1 MNTTAIL
8 AVAAIGFAVSA
19 VSGYFLIPYL
29 HKLHFGQ
36 TILDIGPSW
45 HKNKQGTPTMGGFM
59 FIFAILIASVVGYFM
74 LSQGENDLWHGTQV
88 EIARYWGTILLAV
101 SFGIIGFVDDYIKV
115 VKKRNLGLT
124 AIQKLIMQFV
134 AAGLYMLILYTAGD
148 TSTVLIIPFLGQ
160 LDLGLVYFPLCV
172 VGIVYIT
179 NSVNLTDGLDG
190 LCGSVTCV
198 SALGFMMVSAAM
210 GFGGINLL
218 STALAAACLGFL
230 VWNFYPAKVFM
241 GDTGSLFLGGAV
253 AALAFA
259 YDMPLILL
267 LVGFVYLC
275 ETLSDI
281 IQVTYFKLTHGKRI
295 FKMAPLHH
303 HFEMCGWKETKI
315 VAVFAAVSALFCVLA
330 YLGVMD
336 RFGA

>member
-148 TSTVLIIPFLGQ
+148 TSTVLISPFLGQ

-241 GDTGSLFLGGAV
+241 GDTGSMFLGGMV
-253 AALAFA
+253 TGLAFGVG
-259 YDMPLILL
+259 MPLILAFL
-267 LVGFVYLC
+267 GIIYIC
-275 ETLSDI
+275 ESMSVVL
-281 IQVTYFKLTHGKRI
+281 QVISFKTTGKRI
-295 FKMAPLHH
+295 FKMSPIHH
-303 HFEMCGWKETKI
+303 HFEMCGLSEVKI
-315 VAVFAAVSALFCVLA
+315 DFAFSAVTAVGAVLA
-330 YLGVMD
+330 VLAV
-336 RFGA
+336 RFI

>member
-74 LSQGENDLWHGTQV
+74 LSQGKNDLWHGTQV

-134 AAGLYMLILYTAGD
+134 AAGLYMLLLYTAGD

-190 LCGSVTCV
+190 LCSSVTCV

-241 GDTGSLFLGGAV
+241 GDTGSMFLGGMV
-253 AALAFA
+253 TGLAFGVG
-259 YDMPLILL
+259 MPLILAFL
-267 LVGFVYLC
+267 GIIYIC
-275 ETLSDI
+275 ESMSVVL
-281 IQVTYFKLTHGKRI
+281 QVISFKTTGKRI
-295 FKMAPLHH
+295 FKMSPIHH
-303 HFEMCGWKETKI
+303 HFEMCGLSEVKI
-315 VAVFAAVSALFCVLA
+315 DFAFSAVTAVGAVLA
-330 YLGVMD
+330 VLAV
-336 RFGA
+336 RFI

>member
-74 LSQGENDLWHGTQV
+74 LSQGKNDLWHGTQV

-134 AAGLYMLILYTAGD
+134 AAGLYMLILYTARD

-241 GDTGSLFLGGAV
+241 GDTGSMFLGGMV
-253 AALAFA
+253 TGLAFGVG
-259 YDMPLILL
+259 MPLILAFL
-267 LVGFVYLC
+267 GIIYIC
-275 ETLSDI
+275 ESMSVVL
-281 IQVTYFKLTHGKRI
+281 QVISFKTTGKRI
-295 FKMAPLHH
+295 FKMSPIHH
-303 HFEMCGWKETKI
+303 HFEMCGLSEVKI
-315 VAVFAAVSALFCVLA
+315 DFAFSAVTAVGAVLA
-330 YLGVMD
+330 VLAV
-336 RFGA
+336 RFI

>member
-74 LSQGENDLWHGTQV
+74 LSQGKNDLWHGTQV

-241 GDTGSLFLGGAV
+241 GDTGSMFLGGMV
-253 AALAFA
+253 TGLAFGVG
-259 YDMPLILL
+259 MPLILAFL
-267 LVGFVYLC
+267 GIIYIC
-275 ETLSDI
+275 ESMSVVL
-281 IQVTYFKLTHGKRI
+281 QVISFKTTGKRI
-295 FKMAPLHH
+295 FKMSPIHH
-303 HFEMCGWKETKI
+303 HFEMCGLSEVKI
-315 VAVFAAVSALFCVLA
+315 DFAFSAVTAVGTVLA
-330 YLGVMD
+330 VLAV
-336 RFGA
+336 RFI

>member
-59 FIFAILIASVVGYFM
+59 FIIAILIASVVGYFM
-74 LSQGENDLWHGTQV
+74 LGQGESDLWHGTRM
-88 EIARYWGTILLAV
+88 EIARYWGVILLAA

-160 LDLGLVYFPLCV
+160 LDLGLLYFPLCV

-218 STALAAACLGFL
+218 ATALAAACLGFL

-241 GDTGSLFLGGAV
+241 GDTGSMFLGGMV
-253 AALAFA
+253 TGLAFGVG
-259 YDMPLILL
+259 MPLILAFL
-267 LVGFVYLC
+267 GIIYIC
-275 ETLSDI
+275 ESMSVVL
-281 IQVTYFKLTHGKRI
+281 QVISFKTTGKRI
-295 FKMAPLHH
+295 FKMSPIHH
-303 HFEMCGWKETKI
+303 HFEMCGLSEVKI
-315 VAVFAAVSALFCVLA
+315 DFAFSAITAVGAVLA
-330 YLGVMD
+330 VLAV
-336 RFGA
+336 RFI

>member
-8 AVAAIGFAVSA
+8 AVATIGFAVSA

-241 GDTGSLFLGGAV
+241 GDTGSMFLGGMV
-253 AALAFA
+253 TGLAFGVG
-259 YDMPLILL
+259 MPLILAFL
-267 LVGFVYLC
+267 GIIYIC
-275 ETLSDI
+275 ESMSVVL
-281 IQVTYFKLTHGKRI
+281 QVISFKTTGKRI
-295 FKMAPLHH
+295 FKMSPIHH
-303 HFEMCGWKETKI
+303 HFEMCGLSEVKI
-315 VAVFAAVSALFCVLA
+315 DFAFSAVTAVGAVLA
-330 YLGVMD
+330 VLAV
-336 RFGA
+336 RFI

>member
-74 LSQGENDLWHGTQV
+74 LSQGKNDLWHGTQV

-241 GDTGSLFLGGAV
+241 GDTGSLFLGGAI

-281 IQVTYFKLTHGKRI
+281 IQVAYFKATHGKRI

-303 HFEMCGWKETKI
+303 HFEMCGWNEKKI
-315 VAVFAAVSALFCVLA
+315 VAVFTAVSALMCLLA
-330 YLGVMD
+330 YWGVAD
-336 RFGA
+336 RFSL

>member
-74 LSQGENDLWHGTQV
+74 LSQGKNDLWHGTQV
-88 EIARYWGTILLAV
+88 EIVRYWGTILLAV

-198 SALGFMMVSAAM
+198 SALGFMMVSATM

-241 GDTGSLFLGGAV
+241 GDTGSMFLGGMV
-253 AALAFA
+253 TGLAFGVG
-259 YDMPLILL
+259 MPLILAFL
-267 LVGFVYLC
+267 GIIYIC
-275 ETLSDI
+275 ESMSVVL
-281 IQVTYFKLTHGKRI
+281 QVISFKTTGKRI
-295 FKMAPLHH
+295 FKMSPIHH
-303 HFEMCGWKETKI
+303 HFEMCGLSEVKI
-315 VAVFAAVSALFCVLA
+315 DFAFSAVTAVGAVLA
-330 YLGVMD
+330 VLAV
-336 RFGA
+336 RFI

>member
-74 LSQGENDLWHGTQV
+74 LSQGKNDLWHGTQV

-218 STALAAACLGFL
+218 STALAAACLAFL

-241 GDTGSLFLGGAV
+241 GDTGSMFLGGMV
-253 AALAFA
+253 TGLAFGVG
-259 YDMPLILL
+259 MPLILAFL
-267 LVGFVYLC
+267 GIIYIC
-275 ETLSDI
+275 ESMSVVL
-281 IQVTYFKLTHGKRI
+281 QVISFKTTGKRI
-295 FKMAPLHH
+295 FKMSPIHH
-303 HFEMCGWKETKI
+303 HFEMCGLSEVKI
-315 VAVFAAVSALFCVLA
+315 DFAFSAVTAVGAVLA
-330 YLGVMD
+330 VLAV
-336 RFGA
+336 RFI

>member
-8 AVAAIGFAVSA
+8 VVAAIGFAISA
-19 VSGYFLIPYL
+19 GSGYFLIPYL
-29 HKLHFGQ
+29 HKLKFGQ

-59 FIFAILIASVVGYFM
+59 FILAVLIASVVGYFM
-74 LSQGENDLWHGTQV
+74 LGQGENPLWHGTQV
-88 EIARYWGTILLAV
+88 ERARYWGTILLAV

-124 AIQKLIMQFV
+124 AVQKLIMQFV
-134 AAGLYMLILYTAGD
+134 AAGLYILILYTAGD

-160 LDLGLVYFPLCV
+160 LDLGIIYFPLCV

-198 SALGFMMVSAAM
+198 SALGFMMVSAVM

-241 GDTGSLFLGGAV
+241 GDTGSMFLGGMV
-253 AALAFA
+253 TGLAFDVRHERGEDRPCLFCHHCCGCRSGSSGSA
-259 YDMPLILL
+259 
-267 LVGFVYLC
+267 VYLIDLLKT
-275 ETLSDI
+275 EGS
-281 IQVTYFKLTHGKRI
+281 
-295 FKMAPLHH
+295 
-303 HFEMCGWKETKI
+303 
-315 VAVFAAVSALFCVLA
+315 
-330 YLGVMD
+330 
-336 RFGA
+336 

>member
-74 LSQGENDLWHGTQV
+74 LSQGKNDLWHGTQV

-190 LCGSVTCV
+190 RCGSVTCV

-241 GDTGSLFLGGAV
+241 GDTGSMFLGGMV
-253 AALAFA
+253 TGLAFGVG
-259 YDMPLILL
+259 MPLILAFL
-267 LVGFVYLC
+267 GIIYIC
-275 ETLSDI
+275 ESMSVVL
-281 IQVTYFKLTHGKRI
+281 QVISFKTTGKRI
-295 FKMAPLHH
+295 FKMSPIHH
-303 HFEMCGWKETKI
+303 HFEMCGLSEVKI
-315 VAVFAAVSALFCVLA
+315 DFAFSAVTAVGAVLA
-330 YLGVMD
+330 VLAV
-336 RFGA
+336 RFI

>member
-19 VSGYFLIPYL
+19 VGGYFLIPYL

-74 LSQGENDLWHGTQV
+74 LSQGKNDLWHGTQV

-241 GDTGSLFLGGAV
+241 GDTGSMFLGGMV
-253 AALAFA
+253 TGLAFGVG
-259 YDMPLILL
+259 MPLILAFL
-267 LVGFVYLC
+267 GIIYIC
-275 ETLSDI
+275 ESMSVVL
-281 IQVTYFKLTHGKRI
+281 QVISFKTTGKRI
-295 FKMAPLHH
+295 FKMSPIHH
-303 HFEMCGWKETKI
+303 HFEMCGLSEVKI
-315 VAVFAAVSALFCVLA
+315 DFAFSAVTAVGAVLA
-330 YLGVMD
+330 VLAV
-336 RFGA
+336 RFI

>member
-218 STALAAACLGFL
+218 STALAAGCLGFL

-241 GDTGSLFLGGAV
+241 GDTGSMFLGGMV
-253 AALAFA
+253 TGLAFGVG
-259 YDMPLILL
+259 MPLILAFL
-267 LVGFVYLC
+267 GIIYIC
-275 ETLSDI
+275 ESMSVVL
-281 IQVTYFKLTHGKRI
+281 QVISFKTTGKRI
-295 FKMAPLHH
+295 FKMSPIHH
-303 HFEMCGWKETKI
+303 HFEMCGLSEVKI
-315 VAVFAAVSALFCVLA
+315 DFAFSAVTAVGAVLA
-330 YLGVMD
+330 VLAV
-336 RFGA
+336 RFI

>member
-8 AVAAIGFAVSA
+8 AVAAIGFVVSA

-74 LSQGENDLWHGTQV
+74 LSQGKNDLWHGTQV

-241 GDTGSLFLGGAV
+241 GDTGSMFLGGMV
-253 AALAFA
+253 TGLAFGVG
-259 YDMPLILL
+259 MPLILAFL
-267 LVGFVYLC
+267 GIIYIC
-275 ETLSDI
+275 ESMSVVL
-281 IQVTYFKLTHGKRI
+281 QVISFKTTGKRI
-295 FKMAPLHH
+295 FKMSPIHH
-303 HFEMCGWKETKI
+303 HFEMCGLSEVKI
-315 VAVFAAVSALFCVLA
+315 DFAFSAVTAVGAVLA
-330 YLGVMD
+330 VLAV
-336 RFGA
+336 RFI

>member
-19 VSGYFLIPYL
+19 VSGYFLIPSL

-74 LSQGENDLWHGTQV
+74 LSQRENDLWHGTQV

-172 VGIVYIT
+172 VGIVYVT

-241 GDTGSLFLGGAV
+241 GDTGSMFLGGMV
-253 AALAFA
+253 TGLAFGVG
-259 YDMPLILL
+259 MPLILAFL
-267 LVGFVYLC
+267 GIIYIC
-275 ETLSDI
+275 ESMSVVL
-281 IQVTYFKLTHGKRI
+281 QVISFKTTGKRI
-295 FKMAPLHH
+295 FKMSPIHH
-303 HFEMCGWKETKI
+303 HFEMCGLSEVKI
-315 VAVFAAVSALFCVLA
+315 DFAFSAVTAVGAVLA
-330 YLGVMD
+330 VLAV
-336 RFGA
+336 RFI

>member
-59 FIFAILIASVVGYFM
+59 FIFAILIASVAGYFM
-74 LSQGENDLWHGTQV
+74 LSQGKNDLWHGTQV

-241 GDTGSLFLGGAV
+241 GDTGSMFLGGMV
-253 AALAFA
+253 TGLAFGVG
-259 YDMPLILL
+259 MPLILAFL
-267 LVGFVYLC
+267 GIIYIC
-275 ETLSDI
+275 ESMSVVL
-281 IQVTYFKLTHGKRI
+281 QVISFKTTGKRI
-295 FKMAPLHH
+295 FKMSPIHH
-303 HFEMCGWKETKI
+303 HFEMCGLSEVKI
-315 VAVFAAVSALFCVLA
+315 DFAFSAVTAVGAVLA
-330 YLGVMD
+330 VLAV
-336 RFGA
+336 RFI

>member
-74 LSQGENDLWHGTQV
+74 LSQGKNDLWHGTQV

-241 GDTGSLFLGGAV
+241 GDTGSMFLGGMV
-253 AALAFA
+253 TGLAFGVG
-259 YDMPLILL
+259 MPLILAFL
-267 LVGFVYLC
+267 GIIYIC
-275 ETLSDI
+275 ESMSVVL
-281 IQVTYFKLTHGKRI
+281 QVISFKTTGKRI
-295 FKMAPLHH
+295 FKMSPIHH
-303 HFEMCGWKETKI
+303 HFEMCELSEVKI
-315 VAVFAAVSALFCVLA
+315 DFAFSAVTAVGAVLA
-330 YLGVMD
+330 VLAV
-336 RFGA
+336 RFI

>member
-74 LSQGENDLWHGTQV
+74 LSQGKNDLWHGTQV

-241 GDTGSLFLGGAV
+241 GDTGSMFLGGMV
-253 AALAFA
+253 TGLAFGVG
-259 YDMPLILL
+259 MPLILAFL
-267 LVGFVYLC
+267 GIIYIC
-275 ETLSDI
+275 ESMSVVL
-281 IQVTYFKLTHGKRI
+281 QVISFKTTGKRI
-295 FKMAPLHH
+295 FKMSPIHH
-303 HFEMCGWKETKI
+303 HFEMCGLSEVKI
-315 VAVFAAVSALFCVLA
+315 DFAFSAVTAVGALLAVLA
-330 YLGVMD
+330 V
-336 RFGA
+336 RFI

>member
-59 FIFAILIASVVGYFM
+59 FIFAILTASVVGYFM
-74 LSQGENDLWHGTQV
+74 LSQGKNDLWHGTQV

-241 GDTGSLFLGGAV
+241 GDTGSMFLGGMV
-253 AALAFA
+253 TGLAFGVG
-259 YDMPLILL
+259 MPLILAFL
-267 LVGFVYLC
+267 GIIYIC
-275 ETLSDI
+275 ESMSVVL
-281 IQVTYFKLTHGKRI
+281 QVISFKTTGKRI
-295 FKMAPLHH
+295 FKMSPIHH
-303 HFEMCGWKETKI
+303 HFEMCGLSEVKI
-315 VAVFAAVSALFCVLA
+315 DFAFSAVTAVGAVLA
-330 YLGVMD
+330 VLAV
-336 RFGA
+336 RFI

>member
-8 AVAAIGFAVSA
+8 AVAALGFAVSA

-74 LSQGENDLWHGTQV
+74 LSQGKNDLWHGTQV

-241 GDTGSLFLGGAV
+241 GDTGSMFLGGMV
-253 AALAFA
+253 TGLAFGVG
-259 YDMPLILL
+259 MPLILAFL
-267 LVGFVYLC
+267 GIIYIC
-275 ETLSDI
+275 ESMSVVL
-281 IQVTYFKLTHGKRI
+281 QVISFKTTGKRI
-295 FKMAPLHH
+295 FKMSPIHH
-303 HFEMCGWKETKI
+303 HFEMCGLSEVKI
-315 VAVFAAVSALFCVLA
+315 DFAFSAVTAVGAVLA
-330 YLGVMD
+330 VLAV
-336 RFGA
+336 RFI

>member
-74 LSQGENDLWHGTQV
+74 LSQGKNDLWHGTQV

-241 GDTGSLFLGGAV
+241 GDTGSMFLGGMV
-253 AALAFA
+253 TGLAFGVG
-259 YDMPLILL
+259 MPLILAFL
-267 LVGFVYLC
+267 GIIYIC
-275 ETLSDI
+275 ESMSVVL
-281 IQVTYFKLTHGKRI
+281 QVISFKTTGKRI
-295 FKMAPLHH
+295 FKMSPIHH
-303 HFEMCGWKETKI
+303 HFEMCGLSEVKI
-315 VAVFAAVSALFCVLA
+315 DFAFSAVTAVGAVLA
-330 YLGVMD
+330 VLAV
-336 RFGA
+336 RFI

>member
-1 MNTTAIL
+1 MNRTAIL

-74 LSQGENDLWHGTQV
+74 LSQGKNDLWHGTQV

-241 GDTGSLFLGGAV
+241 GDTGSMFLGGMV
-253 AALAFA
+253 TGLAFGVG
-259 YDMPLILL
+259 MPLILAFL
-267 LVGFVYLC
+267 GIIYIC
-275 ETLSDI
+275 ESMSVVL
-281 IQVTYFKLTHGKRI
+281 QVISFKTTGKRI
-295 FKMAPLHH
+295 FKMSPIHH
-303 HFEMCGWKETKI
+303 HFEMCGLSEVKI
-315 VAVFAAVSALFCVLA
+315 DFAFSAVTAVGAVLA
-330 YLGVMD
+330 VLAV
-336 RFGA
+336 RFI

>member
-74 LSQGENDLWHGTQV
+74 LSQAKNDLWHGTQV

-241 GDTGSLFLGGAV
+241 GDTGSMFLGGMV
-253 AALAFA
+253 TGLAFGVG
-259 YDMPLILL
+259 MPLILAFL
-267 LVGFVYLC
+267 GIIYIC
-275 ETLSDI
+275 ESMSVVL
-281 IQVTYFKLTHGKRI
+281 QVISFKTTGKRI
-295 FKMAPLHH
+295 FKMSPIHH
-303 HFEMCGWKETKI
+303 HFEMCGLSEVKI
-315 VAVFAAVSALFCVLA
+315 DFAFSAVTAVGAVLA
-330 YLGVMD
+330 VLAV
-336 RFGA
+336 RFI

>member
-74 LSQGENDLWHGTQV
+74 LSQGKNDLWHGTQV

-160 LDLGLVYFPLCV
+160 LNLGLVYFPLCV

-241 GDTGSLFLGGAV
+241 GDTGSMFLGGMV
-253 AALAFA
+253 TGLAFGVG
-259 YDMPLILL
+259 MPLILAFL
-267 LVGFVYLC
+267 GIIYIC
-275 ETLSDI
+275 ESMSVVL
-281 IQVTYFKLTHGKRI
+281 QVISFKTTGKRI
-295 FKMAPLHH
+295 FKMSPIHH
-303 HFEMCGWKETKI
+303 HFEMCGLSEVKI
-315 VAVFAAVSALFCVLA
+315 DFAFSAVTAVGAVLA
-330 YLGVMD
+330 VLAV
-336 RFGA
+336 RFI

>member
-74 LSQGENDLWHGTQV
+74 LSQGKNDLWHGTQV

-160 LDLGLVYFPLCV
+160 LGLGLVYFPLCV

-230 VWNFYPAKVFM
+230 VWNFYPPKVFM
-241 GDTGSLFLGGAV
+241 GDSGSMFLGGMV
-253 AALAFA
+253 TGLAFGVG
-259 YDMPLILL
+259 MPLILAFL
-267 LVGFVYLC
+267 GIIYIC
-275 ETLSDI
+275 ESMSVVL
-281 IQVTYFKLTHGKRI
+281 QVISFKTTGKRI
-295 FKMAPLHH
+295 FKMSPIHH
-303 HFEMCGWKETKI
+303 HFEMCGLSEVKI
-315 VAVFAAVSALFCVLA
+315 DFAFSAVTAVGAVLA
-330 YLGVMD
+330 VLAV
-336 RFGA
+336 RFI

>member
-8 AVAAIGFAVSA
+8 AVATIGFAVSA

-74 LSQGENDLWHGTQV
+74 LSQGKNDLWHGTQV

-241 GDTGSLFLGGAV
+241 GDTGSMFLGGMV
-253 AALAFA
+253 TGLAFGVG
-259 YDMPLILL
+259 MPLILAFL
-267 LVGFVYLC
+267 GIIYIC
-275 ETLSDI
+275 ESMSVVL
-281 IQVTYFKLTHGKRI
+281 QVISFKTTGKRI
-295 FKMAPLHH
+295 FKMSPIHH
-303 HFEMCGWKETKI
+303 HFEMCGLSEVKI
-315 VAVFAAVSALFCVLA
+315 DFAFSAVTAVGAVLA
-330 YLGVMD
+330 VLAV
-336 RFGA
+336 RFI

>member
-74 LSQGENDLWHGTQV
+74 LSQGKNDLWHGTQV

-115 VKKRNLGLT
+115 VK
-124 AIQKLIMQFV
+124 KLIMQFV

-241 GDTGSLFLGGAV
+241 GDTGSMFLGGMV
-253 AALAFA
+253 TGLAFGVG
-259 YDMPLILL
+259 MPLILAFL
-267 LVGFVYLC
+267 GIIYIC
-275 ETLSDI
+275 ESMSVVL
-281 IQVTYFKLTHGKRI
+281 QVISFKTTGKRI
-295 FKMAPLHH
+295 FKMSPIHH
-303 HFEMCGWKETKI
+303 HFEMCGLSEVKI
-315 VAVFAAVSALFCVLA
+315 DFAFSAVTAVGAVLA
-330 YLGVMD
+330 VLAV
-336 RFGA
+336 RFI

>member
-74 LSQGENDLWHGTQV
+74 LSQGKNDLWHGTQV

-160 LDLGLVYFPLCV
+160 LDLGLVYFPLCA

-241 GDTGSLFLGGAV
+241 GDTGSMFLGGMV
-253 AALAFA
+253 TGLAFGVG
-259 YDMPLILL
+259 MPLILAFL
-267 LVGFVYLC
+267 GIIYIC
-275 ETLSDI
+275 ESMSVVL
-281 IQVTYFKLTHGKRI
+281 QVISFKTTGKRI
-295 FKMAPLHH
+295 FKMSPIHH
-303 HFEMCGWKETKI
+303 HFEMCGLSEVKI
-315 VAVFAAVSALFCVLA
+315 DFAFSAVTAVGAVLA
-330 YLGVMD
+330 VLAV
-336 RFGA
+336 RFI

>member
-1 MNTTAIL
+1 
-8 AVAAIGFAVSA
+8 
-19 VSGYFLIPYL
+19 
-29 HKLHFGQ
+29 
-36 TILDIGPSW
+36 
-45 HKNKQGTPTMGGFM
+45 MGGFM

-74 LSQGENDLWHGTQV
+74 LSQGKNDLWHGTQV

-241 GDTGSLFLGGAV
+241 GDTGSMFLGGMV
-253 AALAFA
+253 TGLAFGVG
-259 YDMPLILL
+259 MPLILAFL
-267 LVGFVYLC
+267 GIIYIC
-275 ETLSDI
+275 ESMSVVL
-281 IQVTYFKLTHGKRI
+281 QVISFKTTGKRI
-295 FKMAPLHH
+295 FKMSPIHH
-303 HFEMCGWKETKI
+303 HFEMCGLSDVKI
-315 VAVFAAVSALFCVLA
+315 AFAFSAVTAVGAVLA
-330 YLGVMD
+330 VLAV
-336 RFGA
+336 RFI

>member
-59 FIFAILIASVVGYFM
+59 FIFAILTASVVGYFM
-74 LSQGENDLWHGTQV
+74 LSQGKNDLWHGTQV

-134 AAGLYMLILYTAGD
+134 AAGLYILILYTAGD

-241 GDTGSLFLGGAV
+241 GDTGSMFLGGMV
-253 AALAFA
+253 TGLAFGVG
-259 YDMPLILL
+259 MPLILAFL
-267 LVGFVYLC
+267 GIIYIC
-275 ETLSDI
+275 ESMSVVL
-281 IQVTYFKLTHGKRI
+281 QVISFKTTGKRI
-295 FKMAPLHH
+295 FKMSPIHH
-303 HFEMCGWKETKI
+303 HFEMCGLSEVKI
-315 VAVFAAVSALFCVLA
+315 DFAFSAVTAVGAVLA
-330 YLGVMD
+330 VLAV
-336 RFGA
+336 RFI

>member
-8 AVAAIGFAVSA
+8 AVAALGFAVSA

-74 LSQGENDLWHGTQV
+74 LSQRENDLWHGTQV

-172 VGIVYIT
+172 VGIVYVT

-241 GDTGSLFLGGAV
+241 GDTGSMFLGGMV
-253 AALAFA
+253 TGLAFGVG
-259 YDMPLILL
+259 MPLILAFL
-267 LVGFVYLC
+267 GIIYIC
-275 ETLSDI
+275 ESMSVVL
-281 IQVTYFKLTHGKRI
+281 QVISFKTTGKRI
-295 FKMAPLHH
+295 FKMSPIHH
-303 HFEMCGWKETKI
+303 HFEMCGLSEVKI
-315 VAVFAAVSALFCVLA
+315 DFAFSAVTAVGAVLA
-330 YLGVMD
+330 VLAV
-336 RFGA
+336 RFI

>member
-74 LSQGENDLWHGTQV
+74 LSQGQNDLWHGTQV

-241 GDTGSLFLGGAV
+241 GDTGSMFLGGMV
-253 AALAFA
+253 TGLAFGVG
-259 YDMPLILL
+259 MPLILAFL
-267 LVGFVYLC
+267 GIIYIC
-275 ETLSDI
+275 ESMSVVL
-281 IQVTYFKLTHGKRI
+281 QVISFKTTGKRI
-295 FKMAPLHH
+295 FKMSPIHH
-303 HFEMCGWKETKI
+303 HFEMCGLSEVKI
-315 VAVFAAVSALFCVLA
+315 DFAFSAVTAVGAVLA
-330 YLGVMD
+330 VLAV
-336 RFGA
+336 RFI

>member
-74 LSQGENDLWHGTQV
+74 LSQGKNGLWHGTQV

-241 GDTGSLFLGGAV
+241 GDTGSLFLGGAI

-281 IQVTYFKLTHGKRI
+281 IQVAYFKATHGKRI

-303 HFEMCGWKETKI
+303 HFEMCGWNEKKI
-315 VAVFAAVSALFCVLA
+315 VAVFTAVSALMCLLA
-330 YLGVMD
+330 YWGVAD
-336 RFGA
+336 RFSL